1 MQKTTLPIEV
11 TFYKAGQ
18 IATATDTVTVEE
30 PMETRLRYGVEKN
43 WQEKNIAVT
52 MRTPGHDEELAVGFL
67 FTEGVIQN
75 SENVASVQTNGA
87 NITIV
92 ALKNGIAPE
101 LKNTSRNFY
110 TTSSCGVCGK
120 ASIDAVHAASSMA
133 DAYPLDTLRI
143 SVSDLLKLPEVL
155 KAKQTIFEQTGG
167 IHACAI
173 FDKEGNLLLV
183 REDVGRHNALDK
195 LIGRALL
202 DGLLPLQNHVLLLS
216 GRVSFELVQKA
227 AMAGIKVVGAVGAP
241 SSLAIQMAE
250 EWNMTL
256 IGFLRDNRCNVYC
269 GKQRIVF

>member
-1 MQKTTLPIEV
+1 MQNTTLPIEV
-11 TFYKAGQ
+11 TFYKAGH

-30 PMETRLRYGVEKN
+30 PMETRLRYEVEKN

-75 SENVASVQTNGA
+75 SENVASVHTNGA

-120 ASIDAVHAASSMA
+120 ASIDAVHAACSIA

-143 SVSDLLKLPEVL
+143 TISDLLKLPEVL
-155 KAKQTIFEQTGG
+155 RAKQTIFEQTGG

-241 SSLAIQMAE
+241 SSLAIQMTE

-256 IGFLRDNRCNVYC
+256 VGFLRDNRCNVYS